1 MGELLNQQYG
11 FNDMDSNSYIDRIKT
26 DNTGLLYHFWNVG
39 FRFASRPDYY
49 NRMTIFY
56 AQMQK
61 DGSLDAHKIVDGRL
75 IYDWAS
81 DKRFNAFAK
90 GDKSN
95 LEKYN
100 KQKSLYITMGQQ
112 LEQEGAKNPDGTL
125 FKLDLKDIQPLPKAY
140 TNQQSEGMKALSDRI
155 YGYYAHEKKSM
166 IHSSLVGSM
175 IMQMYTYWSAKK
187 NQYAQ
192 TRSYTQEGQWAQY
205 EENGELY
212 YWKEDEDG
220 DLIPTTENTGVPLQV
235 WKGRPQEGIFL
246 TGFELMK
253 AAVGKSDMTT
263 KSGIAGIQ
271 DLFNNE
277 EIDPQIRRLYSSNM
291 RQLISDLLKA
301 STMDANFMDSIWG
314 RGKDWTPFSIQ
325 ATDRLVNNLIR
336 VGTGKQDLYDFL
348 IKSNG
353 STNATKPMWD
363 YVKLETVGRKI
374 GQKAEA

>member
-1 MGELLNQQYG
+1 
-11 FNDMDSNSYIDRIKT
+11 
-26 DNTGLLYHFWNVG
+26 
-39 FRFASRPDYY
+39 
-49 NRMTIFY
+49 
-56 AQMQK
+56 
-61 DGSLDAHKIVDGRL
+61 
-75 IYDWAS
+75 
-81 DKRFNAFAK
+81 
-90 GDKSN
+90 
-95 LEKYN
+95 
-100 KQKSLYITMGQQ
+100 MGQQ

-220 DLIPTTENTGVPLQV
+220 DLIPTTENTGVPLQD

-253 AAVGKSDMTT
+253 AAVGKSDMTA

-291 RQLISDLLKA
+291 RQLISDLLIWWLIGTLLLGSVETQVKEYAKSSGNNTAGKALTNTLLSGGAQILKA